1 MNPSELSDG
10 GKLNL
15 TRRSAQRRQLETL
28 IAATEIN
35 GGSMEDRAPAL
46 EGMVSTVLKYSK
58 VTDVA
63 KYLSSSK
70 KLKKATLM
78 EIKKEAQEYEKS
90 NENFIRSLSLLYAGG
105 VIGKVKYMQG
115 RSALVMRHTGKSTK
129 TGTPSKQRITFG
141 FGIPIPRPL
150 SYKDLM
156 QNISQIDIGELISVR
171 DTLCATLPQEQ
182 RVAGVYRDLETMLL
196 TLSKFYLE
204 TDPIRKE
211 SEKLVWFGEKGAF
224 KVAVGGD
231 SAPFGKWVE
240 SVSWL
245 VSFLNVGARVA
256 SPNEN
261 FLLFGANCEEDYPA
275 VRLSTKQLASQIKEI
290 EKKAYTVSGVQVTFS
305 FELVPSDMK
314 FLCFLKGELNNS
326 ASYFSSFANVSKAD
340 CTTLNGKFGNMPN
353 CKWKPRPYRQ
363 RLDMAKQVSKF
374 KDKISPQP
382 CKVHPE
388 K

>member
-1 MNPSELSDG
+1 MP
-10 GKLNL
+10 
-15 TRRSAQRRQLETL
+15 
-28 IAATEIN
+28 
-35 GGSMEDRAPAL
+35 
-46 EGMVSTVLKYSK
+46 
-58 VTDVA
+58 
-63 KYLSSSK
+63 
-70 KLKKATLM
+70 
-78 EIKKEAQEYEKS
+78 
-90 NENFIRSLSLLYAGG
+90 LYP
-105 VIGKVKYMQG
+105 K
-115 RSALVMRHTGKSTK
+115 
-129 TGTPSKQRITFG
+129 
-141 FGIPIPRPL
+141 
-150 SYKDLM
+150 
-156 QNISQIDIGELISVR
+156 N
-171 DTLCATLPQEQ
+171 
-182 RVAGVYRDLETMLL
+182 RDLETMLL

-261 FLLFGANCEEDYPA
+261 FLLFRANCEEDYPA
-275 VRLSTKQLASQIKEI
+275 VRLFTKQLASQIKEI

-314 FLCFLKGELNNS
+314 FLCFLNGELSNS
-326 ASYFSSFANVSKAD
+326 AGYFSSFANVSKAD

-353 CKWKPRPYRQ
+353 CKWKPWPYQQ

-374 KDKISPQP
+374 KDKISPNLAKSTQRSKITQFIASKKSRQEFEP
-382 CKVHPE
+382 PIGTLCDKEVVEPLHLKNNGVQHLQSMLLDLAISSSNIPD
-388 K
+388 KISSLSDLPPSSALFRYL